1 MVRTHIAYGSPNKQ
15 DSADAHGAPLGEEE
29 VCLTKTCLGCNP
41 DDRFCVPEAV
51 LAHCR
56 ETISRGEA
64 AEAAWMETFNAYRQ
78 AYPDLA
84 DAWLN
89 AVCGYMSSGWDT
101 DLPVFTPQDGPMA
114 TRAASG
120 KVLNA
125 IADCLP
131 TLMGGSGDLAPSNKT
146 FINGSPEFQKESYEG
161 RNVRFG
167 VREHAMGAILNGLY
181 LHHGIRPYGG
191 TFLVFADY
199 MRPAIRMASLMKL
212 PVIYIFT
219 HDSIA
224 VGEDGPTHQPVE
236 HLAALRAI
244 PNLTVIR
251 PADANE
257 TVEAWKMAVS
267 RCDGPSALVLS
278 RQKLPVLDPSITR
291 GKLIR
296 GGYVVADGNGVP
308 ELILIATGAEVHLAL
323 KAGEVLKKRGVAVRV
338 VNLPSWELF
347 ERAGADYRRT
357 VLPPEVK
364 ARLAIEA
371 GVGMGWE
378 RYVGEGGAVVSI
390 EHFGASAPGGVL
402 MEKFGF
408 TVDNVVQ
415 KALAMIDKAV

>member
-1 MVRTHIAYGSPNKQ
+1 
-15 DSADAHGAPLGEEE
+15 
-29 VCLTKTCLGCNP
+29 
-41 DDRFCVPEAV
+41 
-51 LAHCR
+51 
-56 ETISRGEA
+56 
-64 AEAAWMETFNAYRQ
+64 
-78 AYPDLA
+78 
-84 DAWLN
+84 
-89 AVCGYMSSGWDT
+89 
-101 DLPVFTPQDGPMA
+101 
-114 TRAASG
+114 
-120 KVLNA
+120 
-125 IADCLP
+125 
-131 TLMGGSGDLAPSNKT
+131 MGGSGDLAPSNKT